1 MHCHMFW
8 PERRKFT
15 ILGVGELCIENKILR
30 HTFNL
35 CNCNRNFYSYQDVN
49 QYNFSGGNYLPDR
62 APAADDLH
70 LADHPHVL
78 PQLRH
83 HQPLQD
89 RQHPDQAQDEVGGAA
104 ISCVN
109 ASVVCCRHEIRMSVV
124 MMTLVTVFVVT
135 NVPRMLGMLHEVS
148 CIPDILDCYD
158 RGCQYH
164 VTSLRCHTNTN

>member
-1 MHCHMFW
+1 MHPLLTTCIVPIILMSSLNCAIINRYKIASTQT
-8 PERRKFT
+8 RRKMRWAGRQSAVT
-15 ILGVGELCIENKILR
+15 GVSGEILAKFWRVI
-30 HTFNL
+30 
-35 CNCNRNFYSYQDVN
+35 
-49 QYNFSGGNYLPDR
+49 
-62 APAADDLH
+62 
-70 LADHPHVL
+70 
-78 PQLRH
+78 
-83 HQPLQD
+83 
-89 RQHPDQAQDEVGGAA
+89 
-104 ISCVN
+104 